1 MTAITKA
8 FFNSICMLKKVVVIT
23 KLKHEQSGSEHNLK
37 KVIILKGKI
46 RHKNVSLISQYL
58 VITQTFTGYP
68 NAFFKGQPGRL
79 ETNSVPFC
87 TQELDK
93 KQASKKHKLFLGNVY
108 LCSNTCR
115 RLKQK
120 KKQKNH
126 NIPFSVSAGSLQ
138 MRFHIW

>member
-1 MTAITKA
+1 LHVK
-8 FFNSICMLKKVVVIT
+8 NVIT

-68 NAFFKGQPGRL
+68 NASFKGQPGRL

-87 TQELDK
+87 KQELDK
-93 KQASKKHKLFLGNVY
+93 KKASKHILFLGNVY

-115 RLKQK
+115 RL
-120 KKQKNH
+120 KQKNH